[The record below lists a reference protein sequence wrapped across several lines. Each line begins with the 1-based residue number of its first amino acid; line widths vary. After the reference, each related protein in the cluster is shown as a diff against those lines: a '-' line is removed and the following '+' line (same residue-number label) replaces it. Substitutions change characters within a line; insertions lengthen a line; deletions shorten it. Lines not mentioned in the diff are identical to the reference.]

1 LAVSGFADLCKGVFA
16 IDETVRFA
24 GVIDRMGKLVA
35 GGMRDGIKPLES
47 VKDVDKVYVEFA
59 LRNAM
64 RSELNAEFGR
74 TLYTFSERERIK
86 IATFPLEGDN
96 LLLISLEKDSPHDK
110 ILSRVLALVR

>member
-1 LAVSGFADLCKGVFA
+1 MSGFADLCKSVFA
-16 IDETVRFA
+16 IDKTVRFA

-47 VKDVDKVYVEFA
+47 VKDMDKIYVEYA
-59 LRNAM
+59 LRRAM
-64 RSELNAEFGR
+64 RSELDAEFGK

-96 LLLISLEKDSPHDK
+96 LLLISMEKDSPHDK
-110 ILSRVLALVR
+110 ILSRVFALVR